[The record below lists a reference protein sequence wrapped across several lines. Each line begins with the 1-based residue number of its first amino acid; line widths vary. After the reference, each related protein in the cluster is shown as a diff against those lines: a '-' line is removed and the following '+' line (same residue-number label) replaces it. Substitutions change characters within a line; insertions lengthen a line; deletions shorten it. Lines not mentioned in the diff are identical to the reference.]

1 MIPFL
6 SAGIAT
12 KSPKGKERRKTKPK
26 QRPEEARFEF
36 MFYSGSRGFVAN
48 SLK

>member
-6 SAGIAT
+6 SAQDSNE
-12 KSPKGKERRKTKPK
+12 KPEREEKQNPK
-26 QRPEEARFEF
+26 QRPEEARFGF
-36 MFYSGSRGFVAN
+36 MFYGGSRGFVAN